1 MMIVPNMKYTTY
13 VGLINLVQLYL
24 CRLSM
29 YLVIILRLVE
39 ETITKKKEIG
49 ITTHLDIITT
59 TEVKNHFI
67 LNQENL

>member
-49 ITTHLDIITT
+49 ITTPLDIITT